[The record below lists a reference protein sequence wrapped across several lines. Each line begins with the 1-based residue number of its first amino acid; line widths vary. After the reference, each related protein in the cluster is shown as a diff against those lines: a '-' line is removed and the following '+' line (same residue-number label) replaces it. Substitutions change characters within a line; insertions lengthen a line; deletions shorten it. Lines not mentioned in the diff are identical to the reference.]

1 MADFKAFKGILFD
14 LDETLLDSLN
24 VYWEAFNRGTSD
36 FGLKPVEKSA
46 IARFL
51 DEGLRLDQMLL
62 TLSPQIFTVEANRL
76 AIQENIR
83 LWYRETGTSKVK
95 LKPGARR
102 LLQLLKRRD
111 CRIGIVTGRM
121 GRGENKWTELR
132 RLGIADFITSMVTAA
147 EAAPKPAPD
156 GLLKCADELGL
167 AVGDCLFVGDSRID
181 ISAGK
186 NARMKTAAISGGAA
200 PEDELHALQ
209 PDYFFDNLDSLRL
222 FISGPAAGNKKE
234 KSAAVSFQG
243 VAVQGLGESSCFTC
257 LGWVKEQL
265 ISKLGID
272 PFPGT
277 FNLEVRDPSALRAFG
292 RLKKWKGIEIV
303 PGQPGYCPAK
313 AFPVRLNGVVDGAL
327 IIPLVPGYP
336 PDKVEIIAAVN
347 LRQTLSVKD
356 GDLVEI
362 EALSSSSVLTI

>member
-1 MADFKAFKGILFD
+1 MADFKDFKGILFD

-24 VYWEAFNRGTSD
+24 VYWEAFNRGISD

-102 LLQLLKRRD
+102 LLQLLKRQG
-111 CRIGIVTGRM
+111 CRLGIVTGRM
-121 GRGENKWTELR
+121 GRGENKWTELK
-132 RLGIADFITSMVTAA
+132 RLGIADFISSMVTAA

-156 GLLKCADELGL
+156 GLLKCAAELGL
-167 AVGDCLFVGDSRID
+167 AVGDCLFIGDSRID
-181 ISAGK
+181 IAAGK

-209 PDYFFDNLDSLRL
+209 PDYFFDNLNSLRL
-222 FISGPAAGNKKE
+222 FLSVPQ
-234 KSAAVSFQG
+234 SVRFQG
-243 VAVQGLGESSCFTC
+243 VAVQGLGESGCFTC
-257 LGWVKEQL
+257 LGWVKEQFV
-265 ISKLGID
+265 SKLGIN

-277 FNLEVRDPSALRAFG
+277 FNLEIQDVSALKTFS
-292 RLKKWKGIEIV
+292 RLRKWKGVEIV
-303 PGQPGYCPAK
+303 PGQPGFCPAK
-313 AFPVRLNGVVDGAL
+313 AFSVRLNGVVDGAL

-336 PDKVEIIAAVN
+336 PNKVEIIAAVN

-356 GDLVEI
+356 GDMVDVE
-362 EALSSSSVLTI
+362 VTR